1 MFSQDKLWKKLMQV
15 YTVVIEDGR
24 KTVVAGCGVFVAHP
38 TLGVAYLQKRAS
50 TVSSIYLFLLQLPA
64 YLRMLT
70 SSRQKLK
77 RSFLVLR
84 KRSSK

>member
-1 MFSQDKLWKKLMQV
+1 MKV
-15 YTVVIEDGR
+15 YTVVVEDGK
-24 KTVVAGCGVFVAHP
+24 KTVVAGSGVFVAHP
-38 TLGVAYLQKRAS
+38 TLGVAYLQKKEC
-50 TVSSIYLFLLQLPA
+50 TVSSIYSFPPRQPA

-84 KRSSK
+84 KHSSE